1 MILDRA
7 LAQEDLKAEE
17 DHRIRKGIEKVL
29 DKAADGDLPSIQLLA
44 DRTDGKPAQQIDL
57 GNADGQPFV
66 LKIESTDVN
75 L

>member
-29 DKAADGDLPSIQLLA
+29 DKVAEGDLPSIQLLA

-66 LKIESTDVN
+66 LKVEAQDVN

>member
-7 LAQEDLKAEE
+7 LAQEDLEAEQ

-29 DKAADGDLPSIQLLA
+29 DKVAEGDLPSIQLLA
-44 DRTDGKPAQQIDL
+44 DRTDGKPAQQIEL
-57 GNADGQPFV
+57 GNTDGQPFV
-66 LKIESTDVN
+66 LKVEAQDVN